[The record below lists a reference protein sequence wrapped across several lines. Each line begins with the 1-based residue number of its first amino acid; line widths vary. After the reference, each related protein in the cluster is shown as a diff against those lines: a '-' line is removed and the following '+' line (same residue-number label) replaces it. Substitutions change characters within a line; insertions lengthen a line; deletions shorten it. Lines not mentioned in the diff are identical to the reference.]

1 MKRVVLYCSP
11 NPIGVSPRQL
21 RVLEELTKVNIPVAI
36 LETKWV
42 YKERVKS
49 GLWPLVE
56 KRKYKSSGGA
66 LDVYS
71 VKLMTLALNRMKN
84 IYSIFSI
91 ALSLLVYSVIWL
103 SIILYLIPKLKV
115 GAVWCSNA
123 PDLPCTIVA
132 IVKKIFRNRLM
143 YIYEMRELT
152 PELYCIRASG
162 EARCPYYAF
171 LRLLERIAYSSA
183 DIVVTVSAAM
193 RDYISKL
200 YRHTQ
205 KTIIPLYPFPPH
217 AEKFANQSD
226 TLRLQKKD
234 IIIAIYGGSVL
245 EKIYDLSLVIEALR
259 RLYPQIK
266 NSFQL
271 LIIGR
276 GDETALQYIL
286 RAKNEMPEVI
296 DYMGFLPADKYYQKL
311 KEADMCIV
319 PLALNQL
326 TSIAVPN
333 KLVDCIIT
341 GKIAVTSALPST
353 VELAKRFPEAFLLYK
368 PGSVESLSETIVNA
382 LGKRI
387 STNNVHSTLYK
398 FSRAFYTNFSKILYL
413 IKMFTTNG

>member
-21 RVLEELTKVNIPVAI
+21 RALEELMKANTPVVI

-42 YKERVKS
+42 YKERGES
-49 GLWPLVE
+49 GLWPFVE
-56 KRKYKSSGGA
+56 KRKYKSSEGV

-71 VKLMTLALNRMKN
+71 VKLITLALNRIQN
-84 IYSIFSI
+84 IYSIFSEV
-91 ALSLLVYSVIWL
+91 LSLLVYSVIWL

-115 GAVWCSNA
+115 GAIWCSNA

-143 YIYEMRELT
+143 YIYELRELT
-152 PELYCIRASG
+152 PELYCIRATG
-162 EARCPYYAF
+162 EAYCPFYAI

-183 DIVVTVSAAM
+183 DIVVTVSVAM
-193 RDYISKL
+193 RDYISRL
-200 YRHTQ
+200 YRSIQ
-205 KTIIPLYPFPPH
+205 KAIIPLYPFPPH
-217 AEKFANQSD
+217 AEKFANRSD

-234 IIIAIYGGSVL
+234 KIIAIYGGSVL
-245 EKIYDLSLVIEALR
+245 EKIYDLPLVIEALT

-266 NSFQL
+266 NRFQL

-296 DYMGFLPADKYYQKL
+296 DFMGFMPAEKYYQKL
-311 KEADMCIV
+311 KEVDMCIV
-319 PLALNQL
+319 PLTLNQL

-333 KLVDCIIT
+333 KLIDCIIT
-341 GKIAVTSALPST
+341 GKIVITSALPST

-382 LGKRI
+382 IANRTN
-387 STNNVHSTLYK
+387 TNNVHSTIYK
-398 FSRAFYTNFSKILYL
+398 FSKLFYTNFSKILNL
-413 IKMFTTNG
+413 IKIFTTNG

>member
-21 RVLEELTKVNIPVAI
+21 RVLEELMKVNIPVVI

-42 YKERVKS
+42 YKEREKS
-49 GLWPLVE
+49 GLWPFIE
-56 KRKYKSSGGA
+56 KNKYKSSGGA

-71 VKLMTLALNRMKN
+71 VKLMTLALNRIKN
-84 IYSIFSI
+84 IYSIFNI
-91 ALSLLVYSVIWL
+91 ILSLLVYSVIWL
-103 SIILYLIPKLKV
+103 SIILYSIPKLKV
-115 GAVWCSNA
+115 GVVWCSNA

-132 IVKKIFRNRLM
+132 IVKKFFRNRLM

-162 EARCPYYAF
+162 EAHCPFYAI

-200 YRHTQ
+200 YRPIQ

-234 IIIAIYGGSVL
+234 KIIAIYGGSVI
-245 EKIYDLSLVIEALR
+245 EKIYDLPLVIDALR

-296 DYMGFLPADKYYQKL
+296 DFMGFMPAEKYYQKL

-319 PLALNQL
+319 PLTLNQL

-333 KLVDCIIT
+333 KLIDCIIT
-341 GKIAVTSALPST
+341 GKIVITSALPST
-353 VELAKRFPEAFLLYK
+353 VELAKRFPDVFLLYK

-382 LGKRI
+382 ITNLTN
-387 STNNVHSTLYK
+387 TNNVHSTIYK
-398 FSRAFYTNFSKILYL
+398 FAKLYYTNFSKMLNL
-413 IKMFTTNG
+413 IKIFTTNV

>member
-1 MKRVVLYCSP
+1 MKRAVLYCSP

-21 RVLEELTKVNIPVAI
+21 RALEELMKVDTPVVI

-42 YKERVKS
+42 YKERGES
-49 GLWPLVE
+49 SLWPFVE
-56 KRKYKSSGGA
+56 KRKYKSAEGA

-71 VKLMTLALNRMKN
+71 VKLMTLALNRIQN
-84 IYSIFSI
+84 IYSIFSKT
-91 ALSLLVYSVIWL
+91 LSLLVYSVIWL

-115 GAVWCSNA
+115 GAIWCSNA

-132 IVKKIFRNRLM
+132 IVKKIFRNRLI
-143 YIYEMRELT
+143 YIYELRELT
-152 PELYCIRASG
+152 PELYCIRATG
-162 EARCPYYAF
+162 EAYCPFYVI

-200 YRHTQ
+200 YRSIQ
-205 KTIIPLYPFPPH
+205 KAIIPLYPFPPH

-234 IIIAIYGGSVL
+234 KIIAIYGGSVL
-245 EKIYDLSLVIEALR
+245 EKIYDLPLVIEALR
-259 RLYPQIK
+259 RLYPQIE
-266 NSFQL
+266 NRFQL

-276 GDETALQYIL
+276 GDETALQYIQC
-286 RAKNEMPEVI
+286 AKNEMPEVI
-296 DYMGFLPADKYYQKL
+296 DFMGFMPAEKYYQKL

-319 PLALNQL
+319 PLTLNQL

-333 KLVDCIIT
+333 KLIDCIIT
-341 GKIAVTSALPST
+341 GKIVITSALPST
-353 VELAKRFPEAFLLYK
+353 VEFAKKFPEAFLLYK

-382 LGKRI
+382 IANLTDI
-387 STNNVHSTLYK
+387 NNVHSTIYI
-398 FSRAFYTNFSKILYL
+398 FSKLFYTNFSKILNL
-413 IKMFTTNG
+413 IKTFTTNG

>member
-21 RVLEELTKVNIPVAI
+21 RALEELMKVNTPVVI

-42 YKERVKS
+42 YEEKGKS
-49 GLWPLVE
+49 GLWPFVE
-56 KRKYKSSGGA
+56 KRKYKSSEGV

-71 VKLMTLALNRMKN
+71 VKLMTLALNRTQN
-84 IYSIFSI
+84 IYSIFSM
-91 ALSLLVYSVIWL
+91 ALSLSVYAVIWL

-115 GAVWCSNA
+115 GVVWCSNA

-152 PELYCIRASG
+152 PELYCIRATG
-162 EARCPYYAF
+162 EAHCPFYAI

-183 DIVVTVSAAM
+183 DIVITVSAAM
-193 RDYISKL
+193 RDYIS
-200 YRHTQ
+200 RVHRPIR

-217 AEKFANQSD
+217 AEKFANQSY

-234 IIIAIYGGSVL
+234 KTIAIYGGSVL
-245 EKIYDLSLVIEALR
+245 EKIYDLPLVIEALR

-266 NSFQL
+266 NRFQL

-286 RAKNEMPEVI
+286 RARNEMPEVI
-296 DYMGFLPADKYYQKL
+296 DFMGFMPAEKYYQKL

-319 PLALNQL
+319 PLTLNQL

-341 GKIAVTSALPST
+341 GKIVITSALPST
-353 VELAKRFPEAFLLYK
+353 VELAERFPNTFLLYK
-368 PGSVESLSETIVNA
+368 PASVGSLSETIVNA
-382 LGKRI
+382 LGRI
-387 STNNVHSTLYK
+387 GTNDVHSTFHK
-398 FSRAFYTNFSKILYL
+398 FSRLFYTNFSKIIYL
-413 IKMFTTNG
+413 IKRFTTNE